1 MNRNIVGRHVNL
13 TDELK
18 DFINGTIDGFNK
30 YNLDIISVNS
40 IISQEE
46 KHGKPLITFE
56 FVINVAHQDTIV
68 VKQKDKD
75 LHSAIDIAADRVSKI
90 LRRHHDKVTSHDA
103 TKLSE
108 VFESEI
114 QDAIAKELEQ
124 IEDEIVPMRLE
135 SYKPIDI
142 QDALDELKDSDDVFK
157 VIYDKDDN
165 FRVIYKIPNTK
176 QFGLY

>member
-18 DFINGTIDGFNK
+18 DFINGTIDGFSK

-142 QDALDELKDSDDVFK
+142 QDALDELKDSDEVFK
-157 VIYDKDDN
+157 VFYDKDDN